1 MQKFPVMVSVENYK
15 ADKMPHK
22 WKKGVELGES
32 CFGELGVLWLE
43 SFCIFCIDFYQIEN
57 LNPRKCGPKFWFQ
70 SSITQMI
77 SAKGK
82 KEDTIAEVIL

>member
-1 MQKFPVMVSVENYK
+1 MVSVENYK
-15 ADKMPHK
+15 ADKMPRK
-22 WKKGVELGES
+22 WKKSVELGGGW
-32 CFGELGVLWLE
+32 FGELGVLWLE
-43 SFCIFCIDFYQIEN
+43 RFCIDFYQIEN
-57 LNPRKCGPKFWFQ
+57 LNPRKCGPNFCFQ